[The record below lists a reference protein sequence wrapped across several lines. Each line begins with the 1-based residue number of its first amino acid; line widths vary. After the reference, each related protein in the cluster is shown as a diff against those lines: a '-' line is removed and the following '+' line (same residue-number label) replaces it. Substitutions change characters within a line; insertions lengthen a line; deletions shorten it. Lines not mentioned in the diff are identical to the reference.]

1 MMAYAD
7 VRYGGICAAWAAWQQ
22 NQLRYGWGWW

>member
-7 VRYGGICAAWAAWQQ
+7 ARYGGICAAWAAWQQ
-22 NQLRYGWGWW
+22 NRLRYGWGWW